1 MVNIKDIYSGILS
14 GLHSEPPDLTMGKK
28 LIINVAPT
36 GSFTNRQQN
45 PNQPYTMEEN
55 VKAAIEAC
63 QAGAAVWHVH
73 TREADGIPSREPAVV
88 KETIERVFDKC
99 PDIVTSVLTYTDFTK
114 QGADHLKPCVEH
126 LKEAG
131 PRYIQTTPLNV
142 QSIAKKGLYT
152 RVITQKTFS
161 DMIGY
166 IESRNVR
173 PEFQCDEYSGQRNVE
188 EWLIKTGIAQQPP
201 LMNMMAGFHGYTFSS
216 PASADSSCY
225 TYISTILDS
234 MPKNVVK
241 GLCAGGRNWL
251 PFTVFAIMLGVD
263 VVRVGMEDSVYVYP
277 DRDDKLQTPAEAVEM
292 VVGIAEILGR
302 EIATPAEARAIM
314 ALDAAPANVRMKS
327 PATA

>member
-1 MVNIKDIYSGILS
+1 M
-14 GLHSEPPDLTMGKK
+14 
-28 LIINVAPT
+28 
-36 GSFTNRQQN
+36 
-45 PNQPYTMEEN
+45 
-55 VKAAIEAC
+55 
-63 QAGAAVWHVH
+63 
-73 TREADGIPSREPAVV
+73 
-88 KETIERVFDKC
+88 
-99 PDIVTSVLTYTDFTK
+99 
-114 QGADHLKPCVEH
+114 
-126 LKEAG
+126 
-131 PRYIQTTPLNV
+131 
-142 QSIAKKGLYT
+142 
-152 RVITQKTFS
+152 
-161 DMIGY
+161 
-166 IESRNVR
+166 R
-173 PEFQCDEYSGQRNVE
+173 PEFQCDAYFSLKNVE

-234 MPKNVVK
+234 MPKNVVR

>member
-14 GLHSEPPDLTMGKK
+14 GLHSEPPDLTMSKK
-28 LIINVAPT
+28 LVINVAPT

-45 PNQPYTMEEN
+45 PNQPYTMEET
-55 VKAAIEAC
+55 VKAAVEAC

-161 DMIGY
+161 NMIGY
-166 IESRNVR
+166 LESRNVR

-188 EWLIKTGIAQQPP
+188 EWLIKTGIVKAPP
-201 LMNMMAGFHGYTFSS
+201 LLNLMAGFHGTSFAS
-216 PASADSSCY
+216 PAAGDPWKFAYVASILQSFPKSA
-225 TYISTILDS
+225 T
-234 MPKNVVK
+234 MGV
-241 GLCAGGRNWL
+241 CAGGRNWF
-251 PFTVFAIMLGVD
+251 PFTVFAMMLGVD
-263 VVRVGMEDSVYVYP
+263 MVRVGMEDSVYVYP
-277 DRDDKLQTPAEAVEM
+277 HKDQKLKTPAEAVKMIVE
-292 VVGIAEILGR
+292 AAHILGR
-302 EIATPAEARAIM
+302 KIATPDEAREIM
-314 ALDAAPANVRMKS
+314 GISLQPVSPLNEAGAAA
-327 PATA
+327 